1 MTEPTKDAEAIVA
14 YYGGPCSASM
24 DIHPRIRCAY
34 TPEGNIEAVQ
44 RDEPT
49 WRVVVDCRDGNVI
62 AALNKNKPSAEQF
75 PC

>member
-1 MTEPTKDAEAIVA
+1 
-14 YYGGPCSASM
+14 M
-24 DIHPRIRCAY
+24 DSHPRIRCAY

-62 AALNKNKPSAEQF
+62 EISGVKKSSTMFRLLVRAARSHLH
-75 PC
+75 